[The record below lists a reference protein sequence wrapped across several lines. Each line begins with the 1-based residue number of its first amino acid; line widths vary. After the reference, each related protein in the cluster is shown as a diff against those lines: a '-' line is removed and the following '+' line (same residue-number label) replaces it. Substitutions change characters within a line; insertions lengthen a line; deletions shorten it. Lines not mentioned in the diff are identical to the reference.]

1 MHLHALAMRENVKT
15 LKHYWSLFFSEDIY
29 IGVSTGKSRKE

>member
-15 LKHYWSLFFSEDIY
+15 LKHYWSLFFSEDKY
-29 IGVSTGKSRKE
+29 IGLSTDKSREE